1 MRNQSNFNKGLNLR
15 TIDFAVLIEDQ
26 LARSIMDF
34 VLVHKVFD
42 KIESSMITKWGQ
54 CNNPTHR
61 SQPAC

>member
-34 VLVHKVFD
+34 VLVHQVFD
-42 KIESSMITKWGQ
+42 EIESSMITKWGQ
-54 CNNPTHR
+54 CSNPTRR